1 MSDESFGERTEPA
14 TPRKREKA
22 RESGQVAR
30 SQDMNTAILLLGALL
45 ILNFYGR
52 AILDQM
58 SLLNIKLL
66 SNLHVPQLTPANISS
81 YTGYGLAVVLQML
94 LPLFGGLFLLAIVVN
109 LLQVGPG
116 ISPDVFVPKTS
127 RFNPINGFRRMFS
140 MRGTVKL
147 VMSII
152 KVIAIA
158 AVLYWTVKDKVRE
171 IIPTMEMDIG
181 GILVYVGQS
190 SFTLGI
196 RISIVLLVLAILDYA
211 YQRWQYESDIKM
223 TKQEVK
229 DEMKR
234 YEGDPKIKERRIKT
248 QRAIAYQRM
257 MHNVPKANV
266 VITNPTELAIAL
278 QYEREAM
285 AAPKV
290 VAKGAGYVARKMRE
304 TAVAHGIPIVEK
316 KPLAHALYKSVE
328 VGQEIPADLYQA
340 VAEILAYVYELD
352 KSRAAWVM

>member
-22 RESGQVAR
+22 RQSGQVAK

-45 ILNFYGR
+45 ILNFYGGK
-52 AILDQM
+52 ILEQM
-58 SLLNIKLL
+58 SLLNIRLL
-66 SNLHVPQLTPANISS
+66 SNLHLRELTPTNLRFYA
-81 YTGYGLAVVLQML
+81 GQGLFLIMQML
-94 LPLFGGLFLLAIVVN
+94 LPLLAGLFILAIAVN
-109 LLQVGPG
+109 ILQVGPG
-116 ISPDVFVPKTS
+116 ISPDVFIPKTS
-127 RFNPINGFRRMFS
+127 RFNPINGFKRMFS
-140 MRGTVKL
+140 MRGAVKL
-147 VMSII
+147 VMSLV
-152 KVIAIA
+152 KVAVIA

-171 IIPTMEMDIG
+171 IIPTMQLDIG
-181 GILVYVGQS
+181 AILAYVGQS
-190 SFTLGI
+190 CFALGV
-196 RISIVLLVLAILDYA
+196 RISVVLLILAILDYV

-234 YEGDPKIKERRIKT
+234 YEGDPKIKERRLKT

-285 AAPKV
+285 AAPRV
-290 VAKGAGYVARKMRE
+290 VAKGAGYVARKIRE
-304 TAVAHGIPIVEK
+304 IAVAHGIPIVEK
-316 KPLAHALYKSVE
+316 KPLAQALYKTVE
-328 VGQEIPADLYQA
+328 IGQQIPPDLYQA
-340 VAEILAYVYELD
+340 IAEVLAYVYELD
-352 KSRAAWVM
+352 KSRAAWAT